1 MSWNPVLNRFLEIK
15 EAFVRQFGRETLFAY
30 DAEKETCLEYWVRR
44 LEKEEDRK
52 TFMLWVE
59 DNVPAERKALLRE
72 MYLGRPYNVLRTG
85 SGHLR
90 KMREL
95 KGGDRREIFEE

>member
-30 DAEKETCLEYWVRR
+30 DAEKE
-44 LEKEEDRK
+44 EDRK

-59 DNVPAERKALLRE
+59 ANVPAERKALLRE